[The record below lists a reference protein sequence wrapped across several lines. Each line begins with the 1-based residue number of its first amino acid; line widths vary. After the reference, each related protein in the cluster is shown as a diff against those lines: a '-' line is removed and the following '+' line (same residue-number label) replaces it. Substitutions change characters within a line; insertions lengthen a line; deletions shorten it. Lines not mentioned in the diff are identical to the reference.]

1 MPRVL
6 IIDDEPGI
14 VLAVRDELIFE
25 GMEVESAAD
34 GKTGLEQALQLRPDV
49 LLLDLALPGLNGFDI
64 CRKLRPALPETWII
78 LLTARGQEGDRIT
91 GFEAGAD
98 DYVVK
103 PFSLRELVARIRVG
117 LRRQKG
123 GAQLRSIEKIGDIE
137 IDIRSHRVL
146 RAGAEVSLTRKEFD
160 ILVVLSKRRGEVV
173 PREELCDL
181 VWGPDVFITHRVI
194 DTHIASLRKK
204 LEPDPE
210 IPGHILSVRGI
221 GYKLE

>member
-6 IIDDEPGI
+6 IVDDEPGI
-14 VLAVRDELIFE
+14 VLAVRDELLFE

-34 GKTGLEQALQLRPDV
+34 GRSGLEQALKVRPDV
-49 LLLDLALPGLNGFDI
+49 LLLDLALPGMNGFDI
-64 CRKLRPALPETWII
+64 CRKLRPELPDTWII

-117 LRRQKG
+117 LRRQTG
-123 GAQLRSIEKIGDIE
+123 GGQTRTVERIGDIE
-137 IDIRSHRVL
+137 IDVRSHRVL
-146 RAGAEVSLTRKEFD
+146 RAGQEVSLTRKEFD
-160 ILVVLSKRRGEVV
+160 LLVVLSKRRGEVV

-204 LEPDPE
+204 LEADPE
-210 IPGHILSVRGI
+210 SPEHILSVRGV